1 MRKKV
6 CLFLAC
12 LFVFRIIYAGES
24 TARRACLKQI
34 KENYLRFLV
43 SSDEERSAYLNLLAK
58 IPVEREVSDQNI
70 VELYQRFPVTT
81 EEIELLVS
89 TLGPNGAW
97 PDIDYQDKN
106 GRGGNLKNI
115 QNVF

>member
-1 MRKKV
+1 M
-6 CLFLAC
+6 
-12 LFVFRIIYAGES
+12 
-24 TARRACLKQI
+24 KQI

-70 VELYQRFPVTT
+70 VELYQRFSVTT

-89 TLGPNGAW
+89 TLGLAG
-97 PDIDYQDKN
+97 Y
-106 GRGGNLKNI
+106 
-115 QNVF
+115 